1 MTMLSEKDREL
12 IEAARE
18 AIARRYRNDW
28 QEVGAA
34 VRTRSGKV
42 VTGVNLD
49 AYLGRMAVC
58 AEAVRARAADHGAG
72 RVRHRHRRRRC
83 AIPSRTRPTASSAS
97 SRRAAAAR
105 ELIWDY
111 DRNARVIVPN
121 GGGETVVSIGEL
133 LAEASTAGSETCD
146 GASVST
152 TPRRLVTAERRD
164 DDVAETSLRPQRL
177 SEFIGQQQAR
187 ANLGVFIEAARTR
200 KEALDHVLFVGPPGL
215 GKTTL
220 AQIVARELGVNFRA
234 TSGPV
239 IAKAGDLA
247 ALLTNLEERDVLFI
261 DEIHRLNPA
270 VEEILYPAMEDFQLD
285 LIIGEGPAARS
296 VKIDLAPF
304 TLVGATTRA
313 GLLTN
318 PLRDRFGIPIRLN
331 FYSEAELEEIVNRG
345 ARVLG
350 IGMTADGA
358 NEIARRARG
367 TPRIAGRLLR
377 RVRDFALVA
386 GATSIDR
393 AAADRALGALEVDAA
408 GLDAMDRRYLTM
420 IAENYGGGPVG
431 IETIA
436 AALSEPR
443 DAIEEIIEPFLIQ
456 KGFVQRTPRGRLL
469 TGHAF
474 RHLGLAEPARD
485 PAQFGLFGPGRRLS
499 KINVDVR
506 YRHHI

>member
-1 MTMLSEKDREL
+1 M
-12 IEAARE
+12 
-18 AIARRYRNDW
+18 
-28 QEVGAA
+28 
-34 VRTRSGKV
+34 
-42 VTGVNLD
+42 
-49 AYLGRMAVC
+49 
-58 AEAVRARAADHGAG
+58 
-72 RVRHRHRRRRC
+72 
-83 AIPSRTRPTASSAS
+83 
-97 SRRAAAAR
+97 
-105 ELIWDY
+105 
-111 DRNARVIVPN
+111 
-121 GGGETVVSIGEL
+121 
-133 LAEASTAGSETCD
+133 STAPER
-146 GASVST
+146 V
-152 TPRRLVTAERRD
+152 VTAERR
-164 DDVAETSLRPQRL
+164 AEDAEASLRPQRL
-177 SEFIGQQQAR
+177 SDFVGQAQAC
-187 ANLGVFIEAARTR
+187 ANLGVFVAAARAR

-220 AQIVARELGVNFRA
+220 AQIVARELAVNFRA

-296 VKIDLAPF
+296 VKIDLAKF

-331 FYSEAELEEIVNRG
+331 FYSVPELEHIVNRG

-350 IGMTADGA
+350 MALTADGA

-377 RVRDFALVA
+377 RVRDFASVA
-386 GATSIDR
+386 GAAAVDR
-393 AAADRALGALEVDAA
+393 AVADKALAALEVDAA
-408 GLDAMDRRYLTM
+408 GLDAMDRRYLKT

-431 IETIA
+431 VETLA

-443 DAIEEIIEPFLIQ
+443 DAIEDIIEPYLIQ
-456 KGFVQRTPRGRLL
+456 CGLLQRTPRGRLI

-474 RHLGLAEPARD
+474 RHLGFPEPVRD
-485 PAQFGLFGPGRRLS
+485 AAQFGLFGS
-499 KINVDVR
+499 DDNE
-506 YRHHI
+506 

>member
-1 MTMLSEKDREL
+1 M
-12 IEAARE
+12 
-18 AIARRYRNDW
+18 
-28 QEVGAA
+28 
-34 VRTRSGKV
+34 
-42 VTGVNLD
+42 
-49 AYLGRMAVC
+49 
-58 AEAVRARAADHGAG
+58 
-72 RVRHRHRRRRC
+72 
-83 AIPSRTRPTASSAS
+83 
-97 SRRAAAAR
+97 
-105 ELIWDY
+105 
-111 DRNARVIVPN
+111 
-121 GGGETVVSIGEL
+121 
-133 LAEASTAGSETCD
+133 
-146 GASVST
+146 ST
-152 TPRRLVTAERRD
+152 TPRRLVMPERRD
-164 DDVAETSLRPQRL
+164 DDSAETSLRPQRL

-187 ANLGVFIEAARTR
+187 ANLAVFIEAARTR
-200 KEALDHVLFVGPPGL
+200 REALDHVLFVGPPGL

-318 PLRDRFGIPIRLN
+318 PLRDRFGIPVRLN
-331 FYSEAELEEIVNRG
+331 FYSEPELELIVNRG

-386 GATSIDR
+386 GATSINR
-393 AAADRALGALEVDAA
+393 ASADRALTELEVDAA
-408 GLDAMDRRYLTM
+408 GLDAMDRRYLIN

-443 DAIEEIIEPFLIQ
+443 DAVEEIIEPFLIQ
-456 KGFVQRTPRGRLL
+456 KGFIQRTPRGRLL
-469 TGHAF
+469 TAHAF

-485 PAQFGLFGPGRRLS
+485 PSQFGLFGQE
-499 KINVDVR
+499 DDE
-506 YRHHI
+506 